1 MATGMEQGEPMD
13 NDADSQLTAWY
24 ESQGSPVRES
34 IFHRCPIDCPP
45 CPECQ
50 AIQEEENYR
59 EYFDQ

>member
-1 MATGMEQGEPMD
+1 MATDMEQEELMD

-24 ESQGSPVRES
+24 ESQVSPERES
-34 IFHRCPIDCPP
+34 VFHRCPIDCPP

-50 AIQEEENYR
+50 SRQEEENYR